1 MTIGKKTIETK
12 KLWLNLGVVAML
24 LLAALVYLWNLT
36 VSGYGNAFYAA
47 VVRAGSKD
55 WTALL
60 FGSLDAANGIAVDK
74 PPAAYWIPSLF
85 ARVFGFSSFTVLFPQ
100 AVMGVATV
108 WLVHCT
114 VARTSG
120 RAWGLL
126 AGLLMTLSP
135 VAVMM
140 FRFDNPDAMLTLCL
154 TLAAYL
160 TVRAI
165 QSPRRADWWML
176 GCGLIIGLAFLTKML
191 QGFMPLPAL
200 GVAFLI
206 AAPGGWL
213 RRLRGLAVGVA
224 GVIVPIVAYAGVF
237 YAWPADE
244 RPYMAGTAGND
255 FWELVFGYNG
265 LGRIFG
271 GSGNGGGGM
280 GGQSSDGNI
289 LMKLFSL
296 GLNGSNTSFGGSTG
310 ILRLF
315 NTGFGPEIAWLLPTA
330 LILLIAGLIATR
342 RAPRTDPARA
352 ALIVWG
358 GWLLVTA
365 GVFSYM
371 EGTIHP
377 YYVVALAPAIAG
389 LSAVGAQAV
398 RERITGRDDAQPGRH
413 AAGTHAAAVSGRGS
427 RAYWYRAALG
437 AAVAA
442 GGATGYYL
450 LAVNGTDWLP
460 WLRWVLLIGSL
471 LTAIVIVVGL
481 DRLRIAGFKHLG
493 AVVLTAAIV
502 FGAGGTAAWSL
513 ASVGNAYTGS
523 IPVSGPAI
531 AGGGGMSAGGG
542 ERGPAG
548 QSGPGG
554 QSGDSDSELIELLQQ
569 TTTTYS
575 AAMSG
580 ATGAAQLMISS
591 DTEVLDIGGW
601 NGSDPFPTLD
611 QFKQLVAD
619 GRIGYYISGG
629 QGGRDGPG
637 GPGGQ
642 GGPGGPGGG
651 NDEIASWVAENYSAT
666 TVGGSTVYDLTQ
678 EAGR

>member
-47 VVRAGSKD
+47 VVRAGSQD

-60 FGSLDAANGIAVDK
+60 FGSLDAANGITVDK
-74 PPAAYWIPSLF
+74 PPAAYWIPALF
-85 ARVFGFSSFTVLFPQ
+85 ARIFGFSSFTVLFPQ

-108 WLVHCT
+108 WLVYCT

-191 QGFMPLPAL
+191 QGFMTLPAL
-200 GVAFLI
+200 GLAFLI

-224 GVIVPIVAYAGVF
+224 GLIVPVVAYAGVF

-244 RPYMAGTAGND
+244 RPYMAGTEGND

-280 GGQSSDGNI
+280 GGQSSDGN
-289 LMKLFSL
+289 LVTKLFSL
-296 GLNGSNTSFGGSTG
+296 GLGGSNTGFGGSTG

-330 LILLIAGLIATR
+330 VILLVAGLIATR
-342 RAPRTDPARA
+342 RAVRTDPSRA

-358 GWLLVTA
+358 GWLLVTV

-377 YYVVALAPAIAG
+377 YYVVVLAPAIAG
-389 LSAVGAQAV
+389 LTAVGAQAV
-398 RERITGRDDAQPGRH
+398 LARIQDDDRAS
-413 AAGTHAAAVSGRGS
+413 ATAGGEASHGHHAAAGGRGS
-427 RAYWYRAALG
+427 RAFWYRAGLG

-442 GGATGYYL
+442 GGASAYYL
-450 LAVNGTDWLP
+450 LAVNGATWLP

-471 LTAIVIVVGL
+471 LAAIAITVGL
-481 DRLRIAGFKHLG
+481 DQLRIAGFKHIG
-493 AVVLTAAIV
+493 AVVLTAALV

-523 IPVSGPAI
+523 IPASGPAV
-531 AGGGGMSAGGG
+531 AGTGTGGGMGGG
-542 ERGPAG
+542 MGG
-548 QSGPGG
+548 GPGG
-554 QSGDSDSELIELLQQ
+554 AGGQSQSELVDLLQQ

-580 ATGAAQLMISS
+580 ATSAAELMISS

-601 NGSDPFPTLD
+601 NGSDSFPTLD
-611 QFKQLVAD
+611 EFKQLVAD
-619 GRIGYYISGG
+619 GEIAYYISGG
-629 QGGRDGPG
+629 QG
-637 GPGGQ
+637 
-642 GGPGGPGGG
+642 GGPGGG
-651 NDEIASWVAENYSAT
+651 NDEIAAWVADNYSST

-678 EAGR
+678 AKS